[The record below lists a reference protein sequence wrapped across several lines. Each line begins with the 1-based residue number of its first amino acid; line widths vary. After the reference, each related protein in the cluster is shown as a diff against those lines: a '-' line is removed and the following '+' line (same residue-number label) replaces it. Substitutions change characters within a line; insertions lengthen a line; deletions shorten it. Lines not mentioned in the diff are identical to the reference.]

1 MAQLL
6 GLVEGIVKA
15 DKGVIKAIQ
24 EIIRA
29 NLIFFE
35 EKIAV
40 SVKRSI
46 ARNELKILMSIAEF
60 KVFSPINKFI
70 VQ

>member
-29 NLIFFE
+29 NLIFFG
-35 EKIAV
+35 
-40 SVKRSI
+40 
-46 ARNELKILMSIAEF
+46 L
-60 KVFSPINKFI
+60 P
-70 VQ
+70 